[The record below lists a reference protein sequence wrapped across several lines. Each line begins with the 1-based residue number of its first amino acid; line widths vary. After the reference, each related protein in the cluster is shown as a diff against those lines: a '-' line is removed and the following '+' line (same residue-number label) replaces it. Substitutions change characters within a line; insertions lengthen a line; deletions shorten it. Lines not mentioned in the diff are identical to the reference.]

1 MDEQKRAVLA
11 IASRLLSY
19 PTGDT
24 KEEQMAINEC
34 IKENI
39 HSNALKL
46 KLFAGCSAILDL
58 SDQERE
64 ETYVATFDLKSK
76 LGLYLTAHEFGDSN
90 KRGGALIQMQKII
103 SKAGFERIDDE
114 LADYIPM
121 LFELLVAS
129 PDNPDNERLMRRL
142 AVAIQRMKNSI
153 AGDNPYAVLL
163 FVLMEFVFSE
173 PTKEEIEKLEFE
185 REEADLEEMPYPIMY
200 Q

>member
-24 KEEQMAINEC
+24 KEEKMAINEC
-34 IKENI
+34 MKENI

-46 KLFAGCSAILDL
+46 KLGAGCSAILDM

-64 ETYVATFDLKSK
+64 ETYVETFDLKSK

-129 PDNPDNERLMRRL
+129 PDNPENERLVRRL
-142 AVAIQRMKNSI
+142 AVAIQRMRNSI
-153 AGDNPYAVLL
+153 AGDNPYAVIL
-163 FVLMEFVFSE
+163 FVLMEFVFPE